1 MRTVEGSNGPAQSR
15 RPAINLGQVSD
26 RPVEVAATARLLD
39 GRLISLRPLTV
50 ADADAVLALHEHLS
64 DHDRYFRFFTLQLS
78 PLHELVGKLTEPADG
93 LYALGAFDADRLIGV
108 AHCIVVED
116 PKVAEVAIVVAH
128 QDHSVGVG
136 TALLKHLA
144 PVARAHGIAR
154 FIADVLGENHLMLT
168 VFFDLGWPCRPIDYG
183 SIRHLEIDLP
193 ELDEVPA

>member
-1 MRTVEGSNGPAQSR
+1 M
-15 RPAINLGQVSD
+15 NLGQVSD
-26 RPVEVAATARLLD
+26 RSVDVAATARLLD
-39 GRLISLRPLTV
+39 GRLVSLRPLTA

-64 DHDRYFRFFTLQLS
+64 DYDRYFRFFTLQLS
-78 PLHELVGKLTEPADG
+78 PLHELVAKLTEPADG

-128 QDHSVGVG
+128 EDHSVGVG
-136 TALLKHLA
+136 TALLKQLA
-144 PVARAHGIAR
+144 PVARAHGIVR
-154 FIADVLGENHLMLT
+154 FTADVLGENHPMLT

-193 ELDEVPA
+193 ELDEASA

>member
-1 MRTVEGSNGPAQSR
+1 M
-15 RPAINLGQVSD
+15 
-26 RPVEVAATARLLD
+26 EVAATARLLD

-78 PLHELVGKLTEPADG
+78 PLHELVDKLTEPADG